1 VLREFGAQVCVQGD
15 SVTVSPAP
23 LSGIR
28 LDASQIPDL
37 VPVIAAAASAANGET
52 VITGIT
58 RLRIKESDRAAA
70 VTEMLSSLGADIT
83 CGEDEIVIRG
93 GKRLTGTTVSSYND
107 HRMVMCAAAV
117 SLIADGKVT
126 VTEAQAISKS
136 YPGFTDDFTAMGGT
150 FICTEDPV

>member
-1 VLREFGAQVCVQGD
+1 MPASGERSAE
-15 SVTVSPAP
+15 SPAN
-23 LSGIR
+23 S
-28 LDASQIPDL
+28 
-37 VPVIAAAASAANGET
+37 ASAAA
-52 VITGIT
+52 
-58 RLRIKESDRAAA
+58 ESDRAAA

-83 CGEDEIVIRG
+83 CGKDEIVIRG
-93 GKRLTGTTVSSYND
+93 GKRLTGTTASSYND